1 MQLKSSILT
10 TITGI
15 SLGLLFAVPALAQQ
29 NTDISAGIKAPTT
42 VKVDGK
48 LTEWGTLPAYNKN
61 TALRYTL
68 ANDAKNLYLAIT
80 CTDQANINKLLAGGL
95 TFTVNTEGKKKEKD
109 AAVIVYPMPGRGGM
123 RGFRMGGN
131 RGGQGATA
139 PDTAAIVAA
148 HKQSVTAAK
157 ELSITG
163 VKEITDTLV
172 SIYNTYGIKT
182 GITFDTKG
190 NMFYELAI
198 PLNLLQLNPDK
209 ATELAYNLKL
219 NGIQFG
225 GNNRE
230 DGARA
235 GGGRPGGGA
244 GGGFGGG
251 NGGGTINIGG
261 GGGAMM
267 EMMTPTDFWGKYKL
281 AKP

>member
-1 MQLKSSILT
+1 MQLRSSILC

-15 SLGLLFAVPALAQQ
+15 SFVFLSALTTFAQQ
-29 NTDISAGIKAPTT
+29 STDISAGVKAPAAI
-42 VKVDGK
+42 KVDGK
-48 LTEWGTLPAYNKN
+48 LSEWGTLPAYNKS
-61 TALRYTL
+61 TTLRYTL
-68 ANDAKNLYLAIT
+68 ANDAKNLYLAIN
-80 CTDQANINKLLAGGL
+80 CTDQANINKLLGGGL
-95 TFTVNTEGKKKEKD
+95 TFTINTDGKKKEKD

-131 RGGQGATA
+131 RGGQGTTA
-139 PDTAAIVAA
+139 PDTVAIVAA
-148 HKQSVTAAK
+148 HKQSVAAAK
-157 ELSITG
+157 ELSVTG
-163 VKEITDTLV
+163 IKDITDTLV

-182 GITFDTKG
+182 GITFDAKG

-198 PLNLLQLNPDK
+198 PLTLLQLNADK

-230 DGARA
+230 EVRIGGA
-235 GGGRPGGGA
+235 GGNRPGGGN
-244 GGGFGGG
+244 FGGG
-251 NGGGTINIGG
+251 NGGGGNFGG

>member
-10 TITGI
+10 TLIGI
-15 SLGLLFAVPALAQQ
+15 SFSLLLAVRAVAQQ
-29 NTDISAGIKAPTT
+29 NTDISAGLKAPAN
-42 VKVDGK
+42 VKIDGK
-48 LTEWGTLPAYNKN
+48 HNEWGTLPAYNKN
-61 TALRYTL
+61 TTLRYTL
-68 ANDAKNLYLAIT
+68 ANDAENLFLAIT

-95 TFTVNTEGKKKEKD
+95 TFTINTEGKKKEKD
-109 AAVIVYPMPGRGGM
+109 AAVIVYPMPGRGGA

-131 RGGQGATA
+131 RGGQGAAA

-148 HKQSVTAAK
+148 HKQSVAAAK

-163 VKEITDTLV
+163 IKDITDTLV

-182 GITFDTKG
+182 GITFNTKG
-190 NMFYELAI
+190 SMFYELSI
-198 PLNLLQLNPDK
+198 PLKLLQLNINK

-225 GNNRE
+225 GGNRE
-230 DGARA
+230 QVRI
-235 GGGRPGGGA
+235 GGGDRQGGG

-251 NGGGTINIGG
+251 NGGGGNFGG